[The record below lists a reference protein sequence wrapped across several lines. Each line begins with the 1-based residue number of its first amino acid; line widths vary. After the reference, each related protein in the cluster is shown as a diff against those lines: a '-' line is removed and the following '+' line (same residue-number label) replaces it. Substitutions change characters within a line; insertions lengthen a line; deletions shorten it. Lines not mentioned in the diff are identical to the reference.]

1 MEFLT
6 QAQNAFATLGF
17 AEWLAVG
24 SAIAAFFS
32 FLMNRAT
39 VKRQERMAFE
49 GLRAARDTDLISWAS
64 EVIERLADA
73 QMMCR
78 DMDDG
83 LIPESELLTRRSET
97 RTRIS
102 ALLDRG
108 RVFFPNVM
116 ADAEDD
122 KKAAAFK
129 GKRQKALDSIFAA
142 YRTVSD
148 LTRPGGPTPR
158 EAVLA
163 IVEHK
168 REFVSE
174 VFLHVD
180 PRRRR
185 DVISQLET

>member
-1 MEFLT
+1 MDFLV

-17 AEWLAVG
+17 AEWLAAG